1 MKPRLSAR
9 TSRRLQLASF
19 AAAILLLLAAWA
31 AAQCMPPAET
41 PLPSEEADTSIS
53 IEIDG
58 TPAAKA
64 EASLAPLDAACFALC
79 GAAIVLLLA
88 GQVQAWFST
97 AARIAP
103 AAFTGARPDAR
114 ILPALRECDR
124 AVRLPHQA
132 TKCFGAAAAERRNTT
147 SKPCALSRYKARP
160 PDTATASGGRFFV
173 RVLFTG
179 AWIWAAWPQPDHSCG
194 GTGRPVRLPA
204 NRRQAGC

>member
-41 PLPSEEADTSIS
+41 PLPSEEANASISIEIDGTSEEADASIS

-64 EASLAPLDAACFALC
+64 EASLAPLEAACFALC

-88 GQVQAWFST
+88 GQVQAWFFYRCPHCAGS
-97 AARIAP
+97 
-103 AAFTGARPDAR
+103 
-114 ILPALRECDR
+114 LLR
-124 AVRLPHQA
+124 VRGPMPEFCPH
-132 TKCFGAAAAERRNTT
+132 
-147 SKPCALSRYKARP
+147 
-160 PDTATASGGRFFV
+160 
-173 RVLFTG
+173 
-179 AWIWAAWPQPDHSCG
+179 CG
-194 GTGRPVRLPA
+194 NVIG
-204 NRRQAGC
+204 Q

>member
-41 PLPSEEADTSIS
+41 PLPSEEADASIFFEIDGTSKEANASIS

-64 EASLAPLDAACFALC
+64 EASLAPLEAACFALC

-88 GQVQAWFST
+88 GQVQAWFFYRCPHCAGS
-97 AARIAP
+97 
-103 AAFTGARPDAR
+103 
-114 ILPALRECDR
+114 LLR
-124 AVRLPHQA
+124 VRGPMPEFCPH
-132 TKCFGAAAAERRNTT
+132 
-147 SKPCALSRYKARP
+147 
-160 PDTATASGGRFFV
+160 
-173 RVLFTG
+173 
-179 AWIWAAWPQPDHSCG
+179 CG
-194 GTGRPVRLPA
+194 NVIG
-204 NRRQAGC
+204 Q

>member
-41 PLPSEEADTSIS
+41 PLPSEEANASISIEIDGTSEEADASIS

-88 GQVQAWFST
+88 GQVQAWFLYRCPHCAGS
-97 AARIAP
+97 
-103 AAFTGARPDAR
+103 
-114 ILPALRECDR
+114 LLR
-124 AVRLPHQA
+124 VRGPMPEFCPH
-132 TKCFGAAAAERRNTT
+132 
-147 SKPCALSRYKARP
+147 
-160 PDTATASGGRFFV
+160 
-173 RVLFTG
+173 
-179 AWIWAAWPQPDHSCG
+179 CG
-194 GTGRPVRLPA
+194 NVIG
-204 NRRQAGC
+204 Q

>member
-58 TPAAKA
+58 TSEAKA
-64 EASLAPLDAACFALC
+64 EASLAPLEAACFALC

-88 GQVQAWFST
+88 GQVQAWFFYRCPHCAGS
-97 AARIAP
+97 
-103 AAFTGARPDAR
+103 
-114 ILPALRECDR
+114 LLR
-124 AVRLPHQA
+124 VRGPMPEFCPH
-132 TKCFGAAAAERRNTT
+132 
-147 SKPCALSRYKARP
+147 
-160 PDTATASGGRFFV
+160 
-173 RVLFTG
+173 
-179 AWIWAAWPQPDHSCG
+179 CG
-194 GTGRPVRLPA
+194 NVIG
-204 NRRQAGC
+204 Q

>member
-41 PLPSEEADTSIS
+41 PLPSEETDASIS

-64 EASLAPLDAACFALC
+64 EASLAPLDAACLALC

-88 GQVQAWFST
+88 GQVQAWFFYRCPHCAGS
-97 AARIAP
+97 
-103 AAFTGARPDAR
+103 
-114 ILPALRECDR
+114 LLR
-124 AVRLPHQA
+124 VRGPMPEFCPH
-132 TKCFGAAAAERRNTT
+132 
-147 SKPCALSRYKARP
+147 
-160 PDTATASGGRFFV
+160 
-173 RVLFTG
+173 
-179 AWIWAAWPQPDHSCG
+179 CG
-194 GTGRPVRLPA
+194 NVIG
-204 NRRQAGC
+204 Q

>member
-58 TPAAKA
+58 TSEEADASISIEIDGTPAAKD
-64 EASLAPLDAACFALC
+64 EASLAPLEAACFALC

-88 GQVQAWFST
+88 GQVQAWFFYRCPHCAGS
-97 AARIAP
+97 
-103 AAFTGARPDAR
+103 
-114 ILPALRECDR
+114 LLR
-124 AVRLPHQA
+124 VRGPMPEFCPH
-132 TKCFGAAAAERRNTT
+132 
-147 SKPCALSRYKARP
+147 
-160 PDTATASGGRFFV
+160 
-173 RVLFTG
+173 
-179 AWIWAAWPQPDHSCG
+179 CG
-194 GTGRPVRLPA
+194 NVIG
-204 NRRQAGC
+204 Q

>member
-1 MKPRLSAR
+1 MKRRLSAR

-41 PLPSEEADTSIS
+41 PLPSEEADASIS

-88 GQVQAWFST
+88 GQVQAWFFYRCPHCAGS
-97 AARIAP
+97 
-103 AAFTGARPDAR
+103 
-114 ILPALRECDR
+114 LLR
-124 AVRLPHQA
+124 VRGPMPEFCPH
-132 TKCFGAAAAERRNTT
+132 
-147 SKPCALSRYKARP
+147 
-160 PDTATASGGRFFV
+160 
-173 RVLFTG
+173 
-179 AWIWAAWPQPDHSCG
+179 CG
-194 GTGRPVRLPA
+194 NVIG
-204 NRRQAGC
+204 Q

>member
-88 GQVQAWFST
+88 GQVQAWFFYRCPHCAGS
-97 AARIAP
+97 
-103 AAFTGARPDAR
+103 
-114 ILPALRECDR
+114 LLR
-124 AVRLPHQA
+124 VRGPMPEFCPH
-132 TKCFGAAAAERRNTT
+132 
-147 SKPCALSRYKARP
+147 
-160 PDTATASGGRFFV
+160 
-173 RVLFTG
+173 
-179 AWIWAAWPQPDHSCG
+179 CG
-194 GTGRPVRLPA
+194 NVIG
-204 NRRQAGC
+204 Q

>member
-1 MKPRLSAR
+1 MKLRLTAR

-41 PLPSEEADTSIS
+41 PLPSEEANASISIEIDGTSEEADASIS

-88 GQVQAWFST
+88 GQVQAWFFY
-97 AARIAP
+97 RCP
-103 AAFTGARPDAR
+103 HCTGS
-114 ILPALRECDR
+114 LLR
-124 AVRLPHQA
+124 VRGPMPEFCPH
-132 TKCFGAAAAERRNTT
+132 
-147 SKPCALSRYKARP
+147 
-160 PDTATASGGRFFV
+160 
-173 RVLFTG
+173 
-179 AWIWAAWPQPDHSCG
+179 CG
-194 GTGRPVRLPA
+194 NVIG
-204 NRRQAGC
+204 Q

>member
-41 PLPSEEADTSIS
+41 PLPSEEADASISIEIDGTSEEANASIS

-88 GQVQAWFST
+88 GQVQAWFFYRCPHCAGS
-97 AARIAP
+97 
-103 AAFTGARPDAR
+103 
-114 ILPALRECDR
+114 LLR
-124 AVRLPHQA
+124 VRGPMPEFCPH
-132 TKCFGAAAAERRNTT
+132 
-147 SKPCALSRYKARP
+147 
-160 PDTATASGGRFFV
+160 
-173 RVLFTG
+173 
-179 AWIWAAWPQPDHSCG
+179 CG
-194 GTGRPVRLPA
+194 NVIG
-204 NRRQAGC
+204 Q

>member
-1 MKPRLSAR
+1 MKLRLTAR

-41 PLPSEEADTSIS
+41 PLPSEEADASIS

-88 GQVQAWFST
+88 GQVQAWFFY
-97 AARIAP
+97 RCP
-103 AAFTGARPDAR
+103 HCTGS
-114 ILPALRECDR
+114 LLR
-124 AVRLPHQA
+124 VRGPMPEFCPH
-132 TKCFGAAAAERRNTT
+132 
-147 SKPCALSRYKARP
+147 
-160 PDTATASGGRFFV
+160 
-173 RVLFTG
+173 
-179 AWIWAAWPQPDHSCG
+179 CG
-194 GTGRPVRLPA
+194 NVIG
-204 NRRQAGC
+204 Q

>member
-41 PLPSEEADTSIS
+41 PLPSEEANASIS
-53 IEIDG
+53 IEIDGTSEEADASISIAIDG

-88 GQVQAWFST
+88 GQVQAWFFYRCPHCAGS
-97 AARIAP
+97 
-103 AAFTGARPDAR
+103 
-114 ILPALRECDR
+114 LLR
-124 AVRLPHQA
+124 VRGPMPEFCPH
-132 TKCFGAAAAERRNTT
+132 
-147 SKPCALSRYKARP
+147 
-160 PDTATASGGRFFV
+160 
-173 RVLFTG
+173 
-179 AWIWAAWPQPDHSCG
+179 CG
-194 GTGRPVRLPA
+194 NVIG
-204 NRRQAGC
+204 Q

>member
-41 PLPSEEADTSIS
+41 PLPSEEADASIS
-53 IEIDG
+53 IEIDGTSEEADASISIEIVG

-88 GQVQAWFST
+88 GQVQAWFFYRCPHCAGS
-97 AARIAP
+97 
-103 AAFTGARPDAR
+103 
-114 ILPALRECDR
+114 LLR
-124 AVRLPHQA
+124 VRGPMPEFCPH
-132 TKCFGAAAAERRNTT
+132 
-147 SKPCALSRYKARP
+147 
-160 PDTATASGGRFFV
+160 
-173 RVLFTG
+173 
-179 AWIWAAWPQPDHSCG
+179 CG
-194 GTGRPVRLPA
+194 NVIG
-204 NRRQAGC
+204 Q

>member
-58 TPAAKA
+58 TSAAKA
-64 EASLAPLDAACFALC
+64 EASLAPLEAACFALC

-88 GQVQAWFST
+88 GQVQAWFFYRCPHCAGS
-97 AARIAP
+97 
-103 AAFTGARPDAR
+103 
-114 ILPALRECDR
+114 LLR
-124 AVRLPHQA
+124 VRGPMPEFCPH
-132 TKCFGAAAAERRNTT
+132 
-147 SKPCALSRYKARP
+147 
-160 PDTATASGGRFFV
+160 
-173 RVLFTG
+173 
-179 AWIWAAWPQPDHSCG
+179 CG
-194 GTGRPVRLPA
+194 NVIG
-204 NRRQAGC
+204 Q

>member
-58 TPAAKA
+58 TSAAKA

-88 GQVQAWFST
+88 GQVQAWFFYRCPHCAGS
-97 AARIAP
+97 
-103 AAFTGARPDAR
+103 
-114 ILPALRECDR
+114 LLR
-124 AVRLPHQA
+124 VRGPMPEFCPH
-132 TKCFGAAAAERRNTT
+132 
-147 SKPCALSRYKARP
+147 
-160 PDTATASGGRFFV
+160 
-173 RVLFTG
+173 
-179 AWIWAAWPQPDHSCG
+179 CG
-194 GTGRPVRLPA
+194 NVIG
-204 NRRQAGC
+204 Q

>member
-31 AAQCMPPAET
+31 AAQCMPPAKT
-41 PLPSEEADTSIS
+41 PLPSEEANASIS

-88 GQVQAWFST
+88 GQVQAWFFYRCPHCAGS
-97 AARIAP
+97 
-103 AAFTGARPDAR
+103 
-114 ILPALRECDR
+114 LLR
-124 AVRLPHQA
+124 VRGPMPEFCPH
-132 TKCFGAAAAERRNTT
+132 
-147 SKPCALSRYKARP
+147 
-160 PDTATASGGRFFV
+160 
-173 RVLFTG
+173 
-179 AWIWAAWPQPDHSCG
+179 CG
-194 GTGRPVRLPA
+194 NVIG
-204 NRRQAGC
+204 Q

>member
-31 AAQCMPPAET
+31 AAQCLPPAET
-41 PLPSEEADTSIS
+41 PLPSEEADSSISIEIDGTSEEADASIS

-88 GQVQAWFST
+88 GQVQAWFFYRCPHCAGS
-97 AARIAP
+97 
-103 AAFTGARPDAR
+103 
-114 ILPALRECDR
+114 LLR
-124 AVRLPHQA
+124 VRGPMPEFCPH
-132 TKCFGAAAAERRNTT
+132 
-147 SKPCALSRYKARP
+147 
-160 PDTATASGGRFFV
+160 
-173 RVLFTG
+173 
-179 AWIWAAWPQPDHSCG
+179 CG
-194 GTGRPVRLPA
+194 NVIG
-204 NRRQAGC
+204 Q

>member
-41 PLPSEEADTSIS
+41 PLSSEEADASIS

-58 TPAAKA
+58 TPAAKD

-88 GQVQAWFST
+88 GQVQAWFFYRCPHCAGS
-97 AARIAP
+97 
-103 AAFTGARPDAR
+103 
-114 ILPALRECDR
+114 LLR
-124 AVRLPHQA
+124 VRGPMPEFCPH
-132 TKCFGAAAAERRNTT
+132 
-147 SKPCALSRYKARP
+147 
-160 PDTATASGGRFFV
+160 
-173 RVLFTG
+173 
-179 AWIWAAWPQPDHSCG
+179 CG
-194 GTGRPVRLPA
+194 NVIG
-204 NRRQAGC
+204 Q

>member
-41 PLPSEEADTSIS
+41 PLPSEEADASIS

-64 EASLAPLDAACFALC
+64 EASLAPLEAACFALC

-88 GQVQAWFST
+88 GQVQAWFFYRCPHCAGS
-97 AARIAP
+97 
-103 AAFTGARPDAR
+103 
-114 ILPALRECDR
+114 LLR
-124 AVRLPHQA
+124 VRGPMPEFCPH
-132 TKCFGAAAAERRNTT
+132 
-147 SKPCALSRYKARP
+147 
-160 PDTATASGGRFFV
+160 
-173 RVLFTG
+173 
-179 AWIWAAWPQPDHSCG
+179 CG
-194 GTGRPVRLPA
+194 NVIG
-204 NRRQAGC
+204 Q

>member
-41 PLPSEEADTSIS
+41 PLPSEEADASIS

-79 GAAIVLLLA
+79 GAAIVLLLV
-88 GQVQAWFST
+88 GQVQAWFFYRCPHCAGS
-97 AARIAP
+97 
-103 AAFTGARPDAR
+103 
-114 ILPALRECDR
+114 LLR
-124 AVRLPHQA
+124 VRGPMPEFCPH
-132 TKCFGAAAAERRNTT
+132 
-147 SKPCALSRYKARP
+147 
-160 PDTATASGGRFFV
+160 
-173 RVLFTG
+173 
-179 AWIWAAWPQPDHSCG
+179 CG
-194 GTGRPVRLPA
+194 NVIG
-204 NRRQAGC
+204 Q

>member
-41 PLPSEEADTSIS
+41 PLPSEEADASISIEIDGTSEEADASIS

-58 TPAAKA
+58 TPAAKT

-88 GQVQAWFST
+88 GQVQAWFFYRCPHCAGS
-97 AARIAP
+97 
-103 AAFTGARPDAR
+103 
-114 ILPALRECDR
+114 LLR
-124 AVRLPHQA
+124 VRGPMPEFCPH
-132 TKCFGAAAAERRNTT
+132 
-147 SKPCALSRYKARP
+147 
-160 PDTATASGGRFFV
+160 
-173 RVLFTG
+173 
-179 AWIWAAWPQPDHSCG
+179 CG
-194 GTGRPVRLPA
+194 NVIG
-204 NRRQAGC
+204 Q

>member
-41 PLPSEEADTSIS
+41 PLPSEEANASIS

-88 GQVQAWFST
+88 GQVQAWFFYRCPHCAGS
-97 AARIAP
+97 
-103 AAFTGARPDAR
+103 
-114 ILPALRECDR
+114 LLR
-124 AVRLPHQA
+124 VRGPMPEFCPH
-132 TKCFGAAAAERRNTT
+132 
-147 SKPCALSRYKARP
+147 
-160 PDTATASGGRFFV
+160 
-173 RVLFTG
+173 
-179 AWIWAAWPQPDHSCG
+179 CG
-194 GTGRPVRLPA
+194 NVIG
-204 NRRQAGC
+204 Q